1 MLKEKQK
8 EKAGTDL
15 GEPRILVQEQQRV
28 NVKLV

>member
-15 GEPRILVQEQQRV
+15 GEPKILVQQQCV
-28 NVKLV
+28 NMKLV